1 MANYQLQEMEKNHIR
16 TGIFGGT
23 FNPIHLG
30 HLALANYLC
39 EENWVDELWF
49 LITPQ
54 NPFKQQQ
61 NLLDN
66 RLRLKMVVE
75 AISDYPR
82 FKASDFEFTLPRP
95 SYTITTLNSLSESY
109 PDREF
114 ILIIGADNWA
124 AFDKWK
130 SPEEILSKYP
140 ILVYPRPGYPIQR
153 DNLPKQVKAVDTPL
167 LEISSTFIR
176 KSIAEGKDIRYFLH
190 PRVYQFIKQHH
201 LYERIRD

>member
-1 MANYQLQEMEKNHIR
+1 MEKNPIR

-54 NPFKQQQ
+54 NPFKQEQT
-61 NLLDN
+61 LLDN
-66 RLRLKMVVE
+66 HLRMKMVE
-75 AISDYPR
+75 AAIADYPR

-95 SYTITTLNSLSESY
+95 SYTVTTLQKLSETY

-114 ILIIGADNWA
+114 VLIIGADNWA

-130 SPEEILSKYP
+130 SPEEILRNHR
-140 ILVYPRPGYPIQR
+140 ILVYPRPGYEINPHE
-153 DNLPKQVKAVDTPL
+153 LPAQVKAVNTPL
-167 LEISSTFIR
+167 LEISSTFVR
-176 KSIAEGKDIRYFLH
+176 ESIASGKDIRYFLH
-190 PRVYQFIKQHH
+190 PEVYRFIKQHQ
-201 LYERIRD
+201 LYNK

>member
-1 MANYQLQEMEKNHIR
+1 MEKNPIR

-54 NPFKQQQ
+54 NPFKQEQA
-61 NLLDN
+61 LLDN
-66 RLRLKMVVE
+66 HLRMKMVE
-75 AISDYPR
+75 AAIADYPR

-95 SYTITTLNSLSESY
+95 SYTVTTLQKLSETY

-114 ILIIGADNWA
+114 VLIIGADNWA

-130 SPEEILSKYP
+130 SPEEILRNHR
-140 ILVYPRPGYPIQR
+140 ILVYPRPGYEINPHE
-153 DNLPKQVKAVDTPL
+153 LPAQVKAVNTPL

-176 KSIAEGKDIRYFLH
+176 ESIASGKDIRYFLH
-190 PRVYQFIKQHH
+190 PEVYRFIKQHQ
-201 LYERIRD
+201 LYNK

>member
-1 MANYQLQEMEKNHIR
+1 MEKNPIR

-54 NPFKQQQ
+54 NPFKQEQT
-61 NLLDN
+61 LLDN
-66 RLRLKMVVE
+66 HLRMKMVE
-75 AISDYPR
+75 AAIADYPR

-95 SYTITTLNSLSESY
+95 SYTVTTLQKLSETY

-114 ILIIGADNWA
+114 VLIIGADNWA

-130 SPEEILSKYP
+130 SPEEILRNHR
-140 ILVYPRPGYPIQR
+140 ILVYPRPGYEINPHE
-153 DNLPKQVKAVDTPL
+153 LPAQVKVVNTPL

-176 KSIAEGKDIRYFLH
+176 ESIASGKDIRYFLH
-190 PRVYQFIKQHH
+190 PEVYRFIKQHQ
-201 LYERIRD
+201 LYNK

>member
-1 MANYQLQEMEKNHIR
+1 MEKNPIR

-54 NPFKQQQ
+54 NPFKQEQT
-61 NLLDN
+61 LLDN
-66 RLRLKMVVE
+66 HLRMKMVE
-75 AISDYPR
+75 AAIADYPR

-95 SYTITTLNSLSESY
+95 SYTVTTLQKLSETY

-114 ILIIGADNWA
+114 VLIIGADNWA

-130 SPEEILSKYP
+130 SPEEILRNHR
-140 ILVYPRPGYPIQR
+140 ILIYPRPGYEINPHE
-153 DNLPKQVKAVDTPL
+153 LPAQVKAVNTPL

-176 KSIAEGKDIRYFLH
+176 ESIASGKDIRYFLH
-190 PRVYQFIKQHH
+190 PEVYRFIKQHQ
-201 LYERIRD
+201 LYNK

>member
-1 MANYQLQEMEKNHIR
+1 MEKKAIR
-16 TGIFGGT
+16 TGLFGGT

-66 RLRLKMVVE
+66 HLRLKMVE
-75 AISDYPR
+75 KAISGYPR

-95 SYTITTLNSLSESY
+95 SYTITTLNKLSEAY

-114 ILIIGADNWA
+114 ILIIGADNWT
-124 AFDKWK
+124 AFNQWK
-130 SPEEILSKYP
+130 NPEEILQKYR
-140 ILVYPRPGYPIQR
+140 ILVYPRPGYFLETAR
-153 DNLPKQVKAVDTPL
+153 LPEHVEVVNTPL

-176 KSIAEGKDIRYFLH
+176 KSIASGKDIRYFLH
-190 PRVYQFIKQHH
+190 PTVHQFIKEQH
-201 LYERIRD
+201 LYQE

>member
-1 MANYQLQEMEKNHIR
+1 MEKNPIR

-54 NPFKQQQ
+54 NPFKQEQT
-61 NLLDN
+61 LLDN
-66 RLRLKMVVE
+66 HLRMKMVE
-75 AISDYPR
+75 AAIADYPR

-95 SYTITTLNSLSESY
+95 SYTVTTLQKLSETY
-109 PDREF
+109 PDRKF
-114 ILIIGADNWA
+114 VLIIGADNWA

-130 SPEEILSKYP
+130 SPEEILRNHR
-140 ILVYPRPGYPIQR
+140 ILVYPRPGYEINPHE
-153 DNLPKQVKAVDTPL
+153 LPAQVKAVNTPL

-176 KSIAEGKDIRYFLH
+176 ESIASGKDIRYFLH
-190 PRVYQFIKQHH
+190 PEVYRFIKQHQ
-201 LYERIRD
+201 LYNK

>member
-1 MANYQLQEMEKNHIR
+1 MEKNPIR

-54 NPFKQQQ
+54 NPFKQEQT
-61 NLLDN
+61 LLDN
-66 RLRLKMVVE
+66 HLRMKMVE
-75 AISDYPR
+75 AAIADYPR

-95 SYTITTLNSLSESY
+95 SYTVTTLQKLSETY

-114 ILIIGADNWA
+114 VLIIGADNWA

-130 SPEEILSKYP
+130 SPEEIFRNHR
-140 ILVYPRPGYPIQR
+140 ILVYPRPGYEINPHE
-153 DNLPKQVKAVDTPL
+153 LPAQVKAVNTPL

-176 KSIAEGKDIRYFLH
+176 ESIASGKDIRYFLH
-190 PRVYQFIKQHH
+190 PEVYRFIKQHQ
-201 LYERIRD
+201 LYNK

>member
-1 MANYQLQEMEKNHIR
+1 MEKNPIR

-54 NPFKQQQ
+54 NPFKQEQT
-61 NLLDN
+61 LLDN
-66 RLRLKMVVE
+66 HLRMKMVE
-75 AISDYPR
+75 AAIADYPR

-95 SYTITTLNSLSESY
+95 SYTVTTLQKLSETY

-114 ILIIGADNWA
+114 VLIIGADNWA

-130 SPEEILSKYP
+130 SPEEILRNHR
-140 ILVYPRPGYPIQR
+140 ILVYPRPGYEINPHE
-153 DNLPKQVKAVDTPL
+153 LPAQVKAVNTPL

-176 KSIAEGKDIRYFLH
+176 ESIASGKDIRYFLH
-190 PRVYQFIKQHH
+190 PEVYRFIKQHQ
-201 LYERIRD
+201 LYNK

>member
-1 MANYQLQEMEKNHIR
+1 MEKNPIR

-54 NPFKQQQ
+54 NPFKQEQT
-61 NLLDN
+61 LLDN
-66 RLRLKMVVE
+66 HLRMKMVE
-75 AISDYPR
+75 AAIADYPR

-95 SYTITTLNSLSESY
+95 SYTVTTLQKLSETY

-114 ILIIGADNWA
+114 VLIIGADNWA
-124 AFDKWK
+124 TFDKWK
-130 SPEEILSKYP
+130 SPEEILRNHR
-140 ILVYPRPGYPIQR
+140 ILVYPRPGYEINPHE
-153 DNLPKQVKAVDTPL
+153 LPAQVKAVNTPL

-176 KSIAEGKDIRYFLH
+176 ESIASGKDIRYFLH
-190 PRVYQFIKQHH
+190 PEVYRFIKQHQ
-201 LYERIRD
+201 LYNK

>member
-1 MANYQLQEMEKNHIR
+1 MEKNPIR

-54 NPFKQQQ
+54 NPFKQEQT
-61 NLLDN
+61 LLDN
-66 RLRLKMVVE
+66 HLRMKMVE
-75 AISDYPR
+75 AAITDYPR

-95 SYTITTLNSLSESY
+95 SYTVTTLQKLSETY

-114 ILIIGADNWA
+114 VLIIGADNWA

-130 SPEEILSKYP
+130 SPEEILRNHQ
-140 ILVYPRPGYPIQR
+140 ILVYPRPGYEINPHE
-153 DNLPKQVKAVDTPL
+153 LPAQVKAVNTPL

-176 KSIAEGKDIRYFLH
+176 ESIASGKDIRYFLH
-190 PRVYQFIKQHH
+190 PEVYRFIKQHQ
-201 LYERIRD
+201 LYNK

>member
-1 MANYQLQEMEKNHIR
+1 MEKNPIR

-54 NPFKQQQ
+54 NPFKQEQT
-61 NLLDN
+61 LLDN
-66 RLRLKMVVE
+66 HLRMKMVE
-75 AISDYPR
+75 AAIADYPR

-95 SYTITTLNSLSESY
+95 SYTVTTLQKLSETY

-114 ILIIGADNWA
+114 VLIIGADNWA

-130 SPEEILSKYP
+130 SPEEILRNHR
-140 ILVYPRPGYPIQR
+140 ILVYPRPGYEINPHE
-153 DNLPKQVKAVDTPL
+153 LPAQVKAVNTPL

-176 KSIAEGKDIRYFLH
+176 ESIASGKDIRYFLH
-190 PRVYQFIKQHH
+190 PEVYRFIKQHH
-201 LYERIRD
+201 LYNK

>member
-1 MANYQLQEMEKNHIR
+1 MEKNPIR

-54 NPFKQQQ
+54 NPFKQEQT
-61 NLLDN
+61 LLDN
-66 RLRLKMVVE
+66 HLRMKMVE
-75 AISDYPR
+75 AAIADYPR

-95 SYTITTLNSLSESY
+95 SYTVTTLQKLSETY
-109 PDREF
+109 PGREF
-114 ILIIGADNWA
+114 VLIIGADNWA

-130 SPEEILSKYP
+130 SPEEILRNHQ
-140 ILVYPRPGYPIQR
+140 ILVYPRPGYEINPHE
-153 DNLPKQVKAVDTPL
+153 LPAQVRAVNTPL

-176 KSIAEGKDIRYFLH
+176 ESIASGKDIRYFLH
-190 PRVYQFIKQHH
+190 PEVYRFIKQHQ
-201 LYERIRD
+201 LYNK

>member
-1 MANYQLQEMEKNHIR
+1 MEKNPIR

-54 NPFKQQQ
+54 NPFKQEQT
-61 NLLDN
+61 LLDN
-66 RLRLKMVVE
+66 HLRMKMVE
-75 AISDYPR
+75 AAIAGYPR

-95 SYTITTLNSLSESY
+95 SYTVTTLQKLSETY

-114 ILIIGADNWA
+114 VLIIGADNWA

-130 SPEEILSKYP
+130 YPEEILRNHR
-140 ILVYPRPGYPIQR
+140 ILVYPRPGYEINPHE
-153 DNLPKQVKAVDTPL
+153 LPPQVKAVNTPL

-176 KSIAEGKDIRYFLH
+176 ESIASGKDIRYFLH
-190 PRVYQFIKQHH
+190 PEVYRFIKQHQ
-201 LYERIRD
+201 LYNK